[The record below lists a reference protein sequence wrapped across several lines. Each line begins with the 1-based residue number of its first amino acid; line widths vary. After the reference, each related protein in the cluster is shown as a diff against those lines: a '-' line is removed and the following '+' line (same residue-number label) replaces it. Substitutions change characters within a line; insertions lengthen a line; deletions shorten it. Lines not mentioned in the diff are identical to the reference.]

1 MNADLFAAIESLE
14 KEKGISKEVLFEA
27 LEVALVSAYKRNFQS
42 STPVRVT
49 IDRETGEIKVFAQ
62 LKVVEEVESENQ
74 EVTLYEAKVYE
85 PHCQIG
91 DTVEME
97 VTPKEF
103 GRIAAQTAKQVV
115 IQRIR
120 EAERELIYENFT
132 DRVEEVITG
141 LVRRF
146 EQRNVIIDLGRTE
159 AILPLEEQI
168 PHERYRQG
176 ERVKTYIMDVKKTT
190 KGPQIVVSRT
200 HTGFLKRLF
209 EMEVPEIYEGI
220 VEIKAVAREA
230 GYRSKL
236 AVKSDNPDIDP
247 VGSCVGTKGSRV
259 QAISNELKGEKIDII
274 SWSEETE
281 EYIANSL
288 SPAKVS
294 SVQIDWENKTA
305 LVIVPD
311 NQLSLAIGKE
321 GQNARLA
328 AKISGWKVDISSET
342 KYAEDSFT
350 AMGLHEEEGEGQAT
364 AGSEIN
370 LDWDN
375 EEETVETAAE
385 TGSPGSTADTAEA
398 DVSDQS
404 SGEETGQKT
413 GEGLAAAGENEVYQS
428 ANEDTGE
435 ASEGNGKEADQT
447 AKDEE
452 TAMDRIETGDSN
464 ESETEGE
471 NENS

>member
-1 MNADLFAAIESLE
+1 MNDDLFAAISSLE

-42 STPVRVT
+42 SPAVRVS
-49 IDRETGEIKVFAQ
+49 IDRETGEIKVFSQ
-62 LKVVEEVESENQ
+62 LKVVEEVESEDQ
-74 EVTLYEAKVYE
+74 EVSLYEARVYE
-85 PHCQIG
+85 PRCQIG
-91 DTVEME
+91 DLIEME
-97 VTPKEF
+97 VTPREF

-132 DRVEEVITG
+132 DRTEEVITG

-146 EQRNVIIDLGRTE
+146 EHKNVIIDLGRTE
-159 AILPLEEQI
+159 AILPVEEQI

-190 KGPQIVVSRT
+190 KGPQITVSRT

-220 VEIKAVAREA
+220 VEIKGAAREA

-236 AVKSDNPDIDP
+236 AVYSANSDIDP
-247 VGSCVGTKGSRV
+247 VGSCVGPKGSRV

-274 SWSEETE
+274 KWSEETE
-281 EYIANSL
+281 EFIANSL

-294 SVQIDWENKTA
+294 SVIIDSDRKEA
-305 LVIVPD
+305 RVIVPD

-328 AKISGWKVDISSET
+328 AKITGWKVDISSET
-342 KYAEDSFT
+342 QYAEKSF
-350 AMGLHEEEGEGQAT
+350 
-364 AGSEIN
+364 SEI
-370 LDWDN
+370 
-375 EEETVETAAE
+375 
-385 TGSPGSTADTAEA
+385 
-398 DVSDQS
+398 
-404 SGEETGQKT
+404 
-413 GEGLAAAGENEVYQS
+413 GLADESSDE
-428 ANEDTGE
+428 GE
-435 ASEGNGKEADQT
+435 ASEENDLLKALNWDDDTSAAEAE
-447 AKDEE
+447 KGPGPDEE
-452 TAMDRIETGDSN
+452 TEQSGEEKA
-464 ESETEGE
+464 ETEDMAEGE
-471 NENS
+471 KAVENTEAEEAAEESREEAMEEEPRKDE

>member
-1 MNADLFAAIESLE
+1 MNNDLFAAIASLE

-42 STPVRVT
+42 SPAVRVS
-49 IDRETGEIKVFAQ
+49 IDRETGEIKVFSQ
-62 LKVVEEVESENQ
+62 LKVVEEVENEDQ
-74 EVTLYEAKVYE
+74 EVNLYEARVYE
-85 PHCQIG
+85 PRCQLG
-91 DTVEME
+91 DVVEME
-97 VTPKEF
+97 VTPREF

-132 DRVEEVITG
+132 DRTEEVITG

-146 EQRNVIIDLGRTE
+146 EHKNVIIDLGRTE
-159 AILPLEEQI
+159 AVLPLEEQI

-176 ERVKTYIMDVKKTT
+176 ERVKTFIMEVKKTT
-190 KGPQIVVSRT
+190 KGPQIIVSRT

-220 VEIKAVAREA
+220 VEIKAAAREA

-236 AVKSDNPDIDP
+236 AVYSSNSDIDP
-247 VGSCVGTKGSRV
+247 VGACVGPKGSRV

-274 SWSEETE
+274 KWSDESE

-294 SVQIDWENKTA
+294 SVIINSENKEA
-305 LVIVPD
+305 AVIVPD

-328 AKISGWKVDISSET
+328 AKITGWKVDISSET
-342 KYAEDSFT
+342 QYAEQSFS
-350 AMGLHEEEGEGQAT
+350 AIGLADESPDADG
-364 AGSEIN
+364 
-370 LDWDN
+370 
-375 EEETVETAAE
+375 ETAAE
-385 TGSPGSTADTAEA
+385 DADLLKVLNWDDEPAAGGVQAASGAEDEPANEEKVAGSTPAGKDTEENEPVGSVEEDLVAEDA
-398 DVSDQS
+398 GSEDD
-404 SGEETGQKT
+404 EDMD
-413 GEGLAAAGENEVYQS
+413 AAGE
-428 ANEDTGE
+428 DE
-435 ASEGNGKEADQT
+435 AEAEEESSEEEPQ
-447 AKDEE
+447 KD
-452 TAMDRIETGDSN
+452 D
-464 ESETEGE
+464 
-471 NENS
+471 

>member
-1 MNADLFAAIESLE
+1 MNDDLFAAITSLE

-42 STPVRVT
+42 SPSVRVS
-49 IDRETGEIKVFAQ
+49 IDRETGEIKVFSQ
-62 LKVVEEVESENQ
+62 LKVVEEVESEEQ
-74 EVTLYEAKVYE
+74 EVSLYEARVYE
-85 PHCQIG
+85 PRCQLG
-91 DTVEME
+91 DYIEME

-132 DRVEEVITG
+132 DRTEEIITG

-146 EQRNVIIDLGRTE
+146 EHKNVIIDLGRTE
-159 AILPLEEQI
+159 AILPVEEQI

-176 ERVKTYIMDVKKTT
+176 ERVKTYIMEVKKTT
-190 KGPQIVVSRT
+190 KGPQIIVSRT

-220 VEIKAVAREA
+220 VEIKAAAREA
-230 GYRSKL
+230 GHRSKL
-236 AVKSDNPDIDP
+236 AVYSSNKDIDP
-247 VGSCVGTKGSRV
+247 VGACVGPRGSRV

-274 SWSEETE
+274 KWSEETE

-294 SVQIDWENKTA
+294 SVILNSEKKEAT
-305 LVIVPD
+305 VIVPD

-328 AKISGWKVDISSET
+328 AKITGWKVDISSET
-342 KYAEDSFT
+342 QYAEKSFS
-350 AMGLHEEEGEGQAT
+350 A
-364 AGSEIN
+364 I
-370 LDWDN
+370 
-375 EEETVETAAE
+375 
-385 TGSPGSTADTAEA
+385 
-398 DVSDQS
+398 
-404 SGEETGQKT
+404 
-413 GEGLAAAGENEVYQS
+413 GLADESAGE
-428 ANEDTGE
+428 A
-435 ASEGNGKEADQT
+435 
-447 AKDEE
+447 
-452 TAMDRIETGDSN
+452 
-464 ESETEGE
+464 EGE
-471 NENS
+471 NNESVGLLDGLNWDDTAAVAEDAAPAAEEDEESAAGGDTDLKEEPGDEVVEEESQKDD

>member
-1 MNADLFAAIESLE
+1 MNNDLFAAIESLE
-14 KEKGISKEVLFEA
+14 KEKGIDKEILFEA

-42 STPVRVT
+42 PTSVRVS

-62 LKVVEEVESENQ
+62 KKAVEDVESEDQ
-74 EVTLYEAKVYE
+74 EVGIYEARVYD
-85 PHCQIG
+85 PHCQVG
-91 DTVEME
+91 DMVEIE

-132 DRVEEVITG
+132 DRIEEVITG

-159 AILPLEEQI
+159 AILPVEEQI

-220 VEIKAVAREA
+220 VEIKAVTREA
-230 GYRSKL
+230 GYRAKL
-236 AVKSDNPDIDP
+236 AVYSANPDIDP
-247 VGSCVGTKGSRV
+247 VGACVGTKGSRV
-259 QAISNELKGEKIDII
+259 QAISNELRGEKIDII
-274 SWSEETE
+274 KWSEESE

-294 SVQIDWENKTA
+294 SVYINTEGKSA
-305 LVIVPD
+305 VVVVPD

-328 AKISGWKVDISSET
+328 AKITGWKVDISSET
-342 KYAEDSFT
+342 QYAEESFS
-350 AMGLHEEEGEGQAT
+350 AMGLSEEEGEDKEES
-364 AGSEIN
+364 AGSGELTLN
-370 LDWDN
+370 WDS
-375 EEETVETAAE
+375 EEETTTSSDEASDTEASDTEEMDNLFYE
-385 TGSPGSTADTAEA
+385 TGTDEGEESGEAVQGEEKIADTAEKNGGA
-398 DVSDQS
+398 A
-404 SGEETGQKT
+404 EATG
-413 GEGLAAAGENEVYQS
+413 
-428 ANEDTGE
+428 
-435 ASEGNGKEADQT
+435 SEGTYEEINHEKEEISEAE
-447 AKDEE
+447 KEEDEE
-452 TAMDRIETGDSN
+452 K
-464 ESETEGE
+464 
-471 NENS
+471 